1 MSTVKRLGREL
12 HRRTGALLLYVMM
25 LPLLISTVGSLFA
38 GHPRLFLLKLTAF
51 GILGFAA
58 FAVSRGIRQALDY
71 EEREFTKAPAI
82 PWKSVGA
89 FAIAAAIFFL
99 GALVG
104 NASVAFSLF
113 VALVGGTGVL
123 LYYGPDPRRDKL
135 PDLEGM
141 DAEFLLRSLDEAR
154 DTLAE
159 IRSHNRQIHDLTLHR
174 AVERALDKAE
184 AILSLIEKEP
194 TRLRDARKFLVVYID
209 GVARVTAQYTE
220 MPGGAVD
227 AGTRQRLYTLLE
239 EVQHR
244 FDGEMQRLQ
253 RDKQFDLDVQID
265 ALKEQLK

>member
-89 FAIAAAIFFL
+89 FATAAAIFFL
-99 GALVG
+99 GTLVG

-113 VALVGGTGVL
+113 VALVGGIGVL

-220 MPGGAVD
+220 MPGGTVD